1 MMMGCDDALVERVGS
16 NTVLEIC
23 ALLGCSAETR
33 NGCIPHS
40 GHIDLCKECYDEV
53 IKGGD

>member
-1 MMMGCDDALVERVGS
+1 MMGCDDALVERVGR

-40 GHIDLCKECYDEV
+40 GHIDLCKECYDKV